1 MSYNEPELVPQT
13 PVVIGGRLFDPKRC
27 VHGEDYDG
35 DANGEHHCVHDWRVY
50 WGNQNR
56 VSR

>member
-1 MSYNEPELVPQT
+1 MSAQPELVPQT
-13 PVVIGGRLFDPKRC
+13 PVFINGRLFNPQTC
-27 VHGEDYDG
+27 VHGEDYSG

-56 VSR
+56 PTQ